1 MPKDSQSTTE
11 EEEYE
16 YDPEEGVPVP
26 KRLLYSDDKQKFKP
40 KIATGTPCMPGQRIC
55 IANEYFEAGE
65 GAYEF
70 GDSIYASTLGFLQT
84 EEFAEQELTVVSI
97 KRGDGKPPFT
107 APYVGAVVTCIVLS
121 RTQKLCRCLITHVGS
136 IKLDDVVKGI
146 IRREYI
152 HEKHRDLSEVET
164 SFGVGDTVLARIVG
178 ISDGDFI
185 MATGEDSLGVAT
197 AISSAGYYMVPV
209 GWTRME
215 CPKTKE
221 TLPKKVAKIVQDK
234 NVEYWHQRNL
244 NSKKESD
251 AKTEKA

>member
-1 MPKDSQSTTE
+1 
-11 EEEYE
+11 
-16 YDPEEGVPVP
+16 
-26 KRLLYSDDKQKFKP
+26 LLYSDAKFKP

-70 GDSIYASTLGFLQT
+70 GDSIFASVLGFLHK
-84 EEFAEQELTVVSI
+84 EELSEQELTVISD

-121 RTQKLCRCLITHVGS
+121 RTQKLCRCLITHVDNV
-136 IKLDDVVKGI
+136 KLDDVVKGI

-164 SFGVGDTVLARIVG
+164 SFGAGDTVLARIVG

-185 MATGEDSLGVAT
+185 LSTGEDALGVAT

-209 GWTRME
+209 GWTKLE

-221 TLPKKVAKIVQDK
+221 SQQRKVAKIVQNK
-234 NVEYWHQRNL
+234 NVEYWHLRNIKTKETSS
-244 NSKKESD
+244 SKPTD
-251 AKTEKA
+251 